1 MRSFFFTTALLLAI
15 GCAHEP
21 APSPVQATAIAD
33 CPAPAPLA
41 PPATAPAETAVPA
54 SAVDALLGAERLTI
68 PFSELEARAPLAN
81 GENFKVVEIGRD
93 ATSSHHI
100 VALRDREPVHRHDTH
115 DLLVVTLEGYGSMLI
130 GSEERSIGPRSIVYI
145 PRGTVHAMRN
155 TSGKVLYGYAVFTPP
170 FDGKDRVPVTQ

>member
-1 MRSFFFTTALLLAI
+1 MRNLLFTVAVLLAS

-21 APSPVQATAIAD
+21 APVPVQATAVAD
-33 CPAPAPLA
+33 CPSPAPAAAPAP
-41 PPATAPAETAVPA
+41 TETAVPG
-54 SAVDALLGAERLTI
+54 SAVDALLGSERLTI
-68 PFSELEARAPLAN
+68 PFADLEARVPLPD

-93 ATSSHHI
+93 ASSSHHI
-100 VALRDREPVHRHDTH
+100 VALRDREPIHRHDTH

-130 GSEERSIGPRSIVYI
+130 GDEERAIGPRSIVYI

-170 FDGKDRVPVTQ
+170 FDGKDRVPVAQ